1 MEDGFTIE
9 FFKEESQDRSYLT
22 FSLITITH
30 NLRAVPLLMA
40 PRWETPSAGEPGD
53 HTRRTE

>member
-9 FFKEESQDRSYLT
+9 FFKEESQDRFYLM

-30 NLRAVPLLMA
+30 NLREVPLLMT
-40 PRWETPSAGEPGD
+40 PREAPSAREPGD
-53 HTRRTE
+53 HTRRIG